1 MKDGGNVKQFELR
14 PKGSC
19 ESLWDH
25 PNDEL
30 PQSRG
35 STYTPKA
42 HGKPVRVHPNHEPTC
57 LPVPLLEDRG
67 TSAHNMGTCPLA
79 RLSLLSMLNHGFV
92 IEAVHGH
99 ESNITWSRRA
109 RQEDRGTGAHNMG
122 TCPLTRL
129 SPRG

>member
-1 MKDGGNVKQFELR
+1 MQALFGECLGPRASTVWR
-14 PKGSC
+14 PRAKIFIYILFG
-19 ESLWDH
+19 
-25 PNDEL
+25 
-30 PQSRG
+30 
-35 STYTPKA
+35 
-42 HGKPVRVHPNHEPTC
+42 VHVQALFGEPRARQDDT
-57 LPVPLLEDRG
+57 G
-67 TSAHNMGTCPLA
+67 TGAHNMGTCLLA

>member
-1 MKDGGNVKQFELR
+1 M
-14 PKGSC
+14 PII
-19 ESLWDH
+19 W
-25 PNDEL
+25 
-30 PQSRG
+30 
-35 STYTPKA
+35 A
-42 HGKPVRVHPNHEPTC
+42 
-57 LPVPLLEDRG
+57 PVPLLVFRQEDRG
-67 TSAHNMGTCPLA
+67 TGAHNMGTCPLA

-122 TCPLTRL
+122 TCPLSRL